1 MKREPTVITA
11 DHAESRMGSREVDKL
26 QYFIFFLVG
35 VYVEKKQRAGPAQ
48 VNQLGGEAEQS
59 STREGFTGTA
69 SCSGMSCLDGAYDI
83 PVCSPSPPLTSTQS
97 LSKTLPHRRERL
109 LLWQTF
115 QGEGGSIQHGEG
127 AEQGKQTAVSER
139 WGRRRRK
146 DISRSGAEERSAR

>member
-26 QYFIFFLVG
+26 QYFVFFLVG
-35 VYVEKKQRAGPAQ
+35 VYVGKKQRAGPAQ
-48 VNQLGGEAEQS
+48 VNRLGGEAEQRS
-59 STREGFTGTA
+59 AREGFTGTA
-69 SCSGMSCLDGAYDI
+69 SCSVSCLDGAYDI

-97 LSKTLPHRRERL
+97 LSKTLPHRRETL
-109 LLWQTF
+109 LSWQTF

-127 AEQGKQTAVSER
+127 AEQGKQTVVSER
-139 WGRRRRK
+139 RGRRRRK